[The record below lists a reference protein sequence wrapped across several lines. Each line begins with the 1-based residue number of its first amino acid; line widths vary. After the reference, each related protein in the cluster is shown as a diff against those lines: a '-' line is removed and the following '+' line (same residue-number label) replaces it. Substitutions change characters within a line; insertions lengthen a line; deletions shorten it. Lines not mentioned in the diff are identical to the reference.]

1 MASSSA
7 AEDEEE
13 ESGTAITDRVDH
25 LSILSQLHQHCPQL
39 ALGFQK
45 QSVTLLEV
53 GDEGEREEYTDL
65 FGQVFTSPS
74 LSSHRP
80 DTVAHFS
87 QLFAMLL
94 NRFHDVSAKIRV
106 RIAQHAGNLLIA
118 HGQIESQKEIIQSQH
133 AHTYTQPFSASD
145 KGAGVGY
152 LLLIV
157 LCFPFLF
164 SFCKQV

>member
-1 MASSSA
+1 MAFPS

-133 AHTYTQPFSASD
+133 THEHTACQC
-145 KGAGVGY
+145 GAVKAVARS
-152 LLLIV
+152 I
-157 LCFPFLF
+157 C
-164 SFCKQV
+164 C

>member
-1 MASSSA
+1 M
-7 AEDEEE
+7 
-13 ESGTAITDRVDH
+13 
-25 LSILSQLHQHCPQL
+25 
-39 ALGFQK
+39 
-45 QSVTLLEV
+45 TLLEV

-87 QLFAMLL
+87 QLFTMLL

-118 HGQIESQKEIIQSQH
+118 HGQIESQKETIQSQRTLT
-133 AHTYTQPFSASD
+133 HTADPVRATKAVVRKVFVAD
-145 KGAGVGY
+145 RECA
-152 LLLIV
+152 
-157 LCFPFLF
+157 F
-164 SFCKQV
+164 